1 MERCVEDGD
10 VREVG
15 EVLACLSIPASA
27 GALWS
32 GTSDSAASIV
42 ESSSIFGMTNRTN
55 YESLFP
61 RPGRLAGRLLSPSKE
76 ALMHSV
82 AIIARL
88 KTGAEQQ
95 ATELLAQG
103 PPFDPDEIGLQRHV
117 AYVCGDEVVFVFE
130 GPEVEGVVDDLVG
143 YPFGSRIRAAFDKW
157 RPLIE
162 ELPRVARPAYEWER
176 EAK

>member
-42 ESSSIFGMTNRTN
+42 ESSSIFGMTNRTTD

-61 RPGRLAGRLLSPSKE
+61 RPGRLAGRLLSPSRRHSCT
-76 ALMHSV
+76 ALRS
-82 AIIARL
+82 
-88 KTGAEQQ
+88 
-95 ATELLAQG
+95 
-103 PPFDPDEIGLQRHV
+103 
-117 AYVCGDEVVFVFE
+117 
-130 GPEVEGVVDDLVG
+130 
-143 YPFGSRIRAAFDKW
+143 S
-157 RPLIE
+157 
-162 ELPRVARPAYEWER
+162 PA
-176 EAK
+176 

>member
-1 MERCVEDGD
+1 
-10 VREVG
+10 
-15 EVLACLSIPASA
+15 
-27 GALWS
+27 
-32 GTSDSAASIV
+32 
-42 ESSSIFGMTNRTN
+42 
-55 YESLFP
+55 
-61 RPGRLAGRLLSPSKE
+61 
-76 ALMHSV
+76 MHSV

-103 PPFDPDEIGLQRHV
+103 PPFDPDEIGLQRHA

-130 GPEVEGVVDDLVG
+130 GPEVDRVLDDLVG

>member
-1 MERCVEDGD
+1 MRLQFNKCVE
-10 VREVG
+10 
-15 EVLACLSIPASA
+15 A
-27 GALWS
+27 GAPTVTTVARAVGRHEGS
-32 GTSDSAASIV
+32 ERDADD
-42 ESSSIFGMTNRTN
+42 
-55 YESLFP
+55 
-61 RPGRLAGRLLSPSKE
+61 PGRLAGRLLSPSKE